1 MINLK
6 ATKKTPTITVGV
18 NPVTT
23 IHVADPHTTS
33 TTTTT
38 QTNIERGGAIATV
51 ATSPVTVSTQALNGQ
66 GPVSTSNDM
75 SAQAPNGQRPM
86 TESEKVERIA
96 ELTRE
101 NEVLKL
107 IIDILHS
114 NPLIVNKYVIADDEL
129 LIQMIALLCNASD
142 VQIDAEDVGTGCI
155 SKNKYRKVQ
164 SIYVTAGDKT
174 LNLKYDYPSV
184 MKALK
189 DLHISTKYVF

>member
-1 MINLK
+1 MSSMINLK
-6 ATKKTPTITVGV
+6 ATKKTPSITVGV

-23 IHVADPHTTS
+23 IHVADPHTS

-38 QTNIERGGAIATV
+38 TTTNIERGSVMPTVTVTDTAV
-51 ATSPVTVSTQALNGQ
+51 ATAPVNVT
-66 GPVSTSNDM
+66 TSV
-75 SAQAPNGQRPM
+75 QL
-86 TESEKVERIA
+86 SEDEKIERIA

-114 NPLIVNKYVIADDEL
+114 NPLIVNKYVIADDEIL
-129 LIQMIALLCNASD
+129 MQMIALLCNASD

-164 SIYVTAGDKT
+164 SIYVTSGDKT